1 MVVMQ
6 IGLSTS
12 SVYPFGVEEAFYLA
26 RQIGYDGVEIMVTND
41 ADTHTASRLR
51 QLSREYRMPILSIH
65 SPVYARTQLM
75 WGLDPRRKVER
86 SAQLAIAV
94 GAPTVVV
101 HPPYR
106 WQGRFARDF
115 ELEVARITEDFGITV
130 SVENMFPLAIAG
142 FDIAQFTPSHDPVKL
157 LCDALTLDF
166 SHAAMAG
173 RDALELT
180 HAMGDRLHHIHLT
193 DGTTS
198 NAQGRLSDEHLV
210 PGRGTQPV
218 AEVLRYLAS
227 AGWNGSVVAE
237 VATAGHDRRDL
248 LIETLHFAR
257 KHTAAPRS
265 RERAK
270 N

>member
-1 MVVMQ
+1 MR

-12 SVYPFGVEEAFYLA
+12 CVYPFGVDETFHLA

-41 ADTHTASRLR
+41 PDTYTASTLR
-51 QLSREYRMPILSIH
+51 RLSREYRMPILSVH

-86 SAQLAIAV
+86 SAELAIAV

-106 WQGRFARDF
+106 WQGRYARDF
-115 ELEVARITEDFGITV
+115 ELEVARVTEDFGVVI
-130 SVENMFPLAIAG
+130 SVENMFPLEVAG
-142 FDIAQFTPSHDPVKL
+142 FDIARFTPSHDPVKL

-180 HAMGDRLHHIHLT
+180 HAMGTRLHHIHLT

-198 NAQGRLSDEHLV
+198 NAQGRMKDEHLV

-237 VATAGHDRRDL
+237 VATAGHDRL
-248 LIETLHFAR
+248 EMLIETLHFAR
-257 KHTAAPRS
+257 EHTAAPLS
-265 RERAK
+265 RERSR

>member
-1 MVVMQ
+1 MR

-12 SVYPFGVEEAFYLA
+12 CVYPFGVDEAFHLA

-41 ADTHTASRLR
+41 PDTYTASTLR
-51 QLSREYRMPILSIH
+51 RLSREYRTPILSIH

-75 WGLDPRRKVER
+75 WGLDPRRKIER
-86 SAQLAIAV
+86 SAELALAV

-106 WQGRFARDF
+106 WQGRYARDF
-115 ELEVARITEDFGITV
+115 ELEVARITEDFGVAV
-130 SVENMFPLAIAG
+130 SVENMFPLEIAG
-142 FDIAQFTPSHDPVKL
+142 FDVAQFTPSHDPVKL

-180 HAMGDRLHHIHLT
+180 HAMGRRLHHIHLT

-198 NAQGRLSDEHLV
+198 NAQGRMKDEHLV

-237 VATAGHDRRDL
+237 VATAGNDRL
-248 LIETLHFAR
+248 EMLIETLHFAR
-257 KHTAAPRS
+257 EHTAAPLPRERS
-265 RERAK
+265 R

>member
-1 MVVMQ
+1 MR
-6 IGLSTS
+6 IGMSTS
-12 SVYPFGVEEAFYLA
+12 CVYPFGVEETFHLA
-26 RQIGYDGVEIMVTND
+26 RQIGFDGVEIMVTND
-41 ADTHTASRLR
+41 PDTYTAATLRRLMR
-51 QLSREYRMPILSIH
+51 TYRLPILSVH

-86 SAQLAIAV
+86 SAELALAV

-115 ELEVARITEDFGITV
+115 ELEVARITEDFGVAI
-130 SVENMFPLAIAG
+130 SVENMFPLAVAG
-142 FDIAQFTPSHDPVKL
+142 FDIAQFTPSYDPTKL

-198 NAQGRLSDEHLV
+198 NAEGRMSDEHLV

-227 AGWNGSVVAE
+227 TGWDGSVVAE
-237 VATAGHDRRDL
+237 VATAGHDRL
-248 LIETLHFAR
+248 AMLIETLHFAR
-257 KHTAAPRS
+257 EHTAAPRS
-265 RERAK
+265 RSHAT